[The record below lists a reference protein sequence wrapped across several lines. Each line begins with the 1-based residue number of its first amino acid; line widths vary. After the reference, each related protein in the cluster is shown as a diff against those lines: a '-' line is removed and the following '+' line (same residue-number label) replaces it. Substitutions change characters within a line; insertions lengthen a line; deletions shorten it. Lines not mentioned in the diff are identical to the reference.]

1 MVERVQ
7 SPGQAEPFGSYLLDG
22 LLARGGMARVYRAR
36 LRGLGGFEKP
46 LVVKQIL
53 PELAV
58 DPRFVELFVR
68 EAHTLVQLG
77 HPHIVPVYE
86 LGVVDGTYFLAME
99 YVEGASIGE
108 LLAQGPLDAAQVA
121 HVGAEVADALSY
133 AHERFG
139 LVHRDVS
146 PRNVLVDTTGHVRLL
161 DFGIAASVEGGVAVG
176 IGSPGY
182 AAPEQLRGDPPT
194 PACDLFAL
202 GALLHLLLTGRHAF
216 HDRDPAITRRR
227 VLEEHGP
234 SEDDLAMHPAPLAG
248 LVVACLARDPAR
260 RPASAREVAER
271 LRTYLATVRP
281 GGVAND
287 LATRVAA
294 SRASAKEAREEAVR
308 SPSAEGRERTPTA
321 GVKTLATSPVLD
333 EARRK
338 SGMHPM
344 PATERLEPTTEPLP
358 TTPIRDAYVT
368 PVTQPGVPPEPSEVE
383 PAEATES
390 PGPTRLVLATVV
402 AIAAVG
408 IAVLFARGRPDSDWA
423 IDAGAVARN
432 DGGRRA
438 ETAAVASALDGGPRT
453 STAATPVGV
462 EPTSVD
468 ASIPPPIPADAG
480 GGPRAARGLARTRP
494 PETPEAPSGGSTL
507 TVNATPWA
515 EIRLDGRSLGTTPK
529 RGLALSA
536 GTHALVLSCPPLGRE
551 ARTTVVAAP
560 GTETRVLADLGQ
572 DPPRLVVR
580 TSRPR

>member
-68 EAHTLVQLG
+68 EANTLVQLG

-108 LLAQGPLDAAQVA
+108 LLAQGALDAAQVA

-161 DFGIAASVEGGVAVG
+161 DFGIAATVEGGVAIG

-182 AAPEQLRGDPPT
+182 AAPEQLRGEPPT

-227 VLEEHGP
+227 VLDEEGP
-234 SEDDLAMHPAPLAG
+234 TEADLSAHPPALAS
-248 LVVACLARDPAR
+248 LVVACLARDAAR
-260 RPASAREVAER
+260 RPTSARDVAER
-271 LRTYLATVRP
+271 LRTYLAAVRP

-287 LATRVAA
+287 LATRVATC
-294 SRASAKEAREEAVR
+294 RANAKDARDEAVR
-308 SPSAEGRERTPTA
+308 SPTSGGRERTPPA

-344 PATERLEPTTEPLP
+344 PSTERLEPTTEPLP
-358 TTPIRDAYVT
+358 ATPVREADVT
-368 PVTQPGVPPEPSEVE
+368 PVTQPRPELELRATEPEPT
-383 PAEATES
+383 PES
-390 PGPTRLVLATVV
+390 PWPTRLVLATVV
-402 AIAAVG
+402 AIAALG
-408 IAVLFARGRPDSDWA
+408 IAILFAKGRPDAEAA
-423 IDAGAVARN
+423 IDAGARLDA
-432 DGGRRA
+432 GA
-438 ETAAVASALDGGPRT
+438 PTAAASA
-453 STAATPVGV
+453 PVRV
-462 EPTSVD
+462 EPEHAD
-468 ASIPPPIPADAG
+468 ASLPPASPEDAG
-480 GGPRAARGLARTRP
+480 AEPRDTRATARTRA
-494 PETPEAPSGGSTL
+494 PETNEAPTGGSTL

-515 EIRLDGRSLGTTPK
+515 EIRLDGRPLGTTPR
-529 RGLALSA
+529 RGLALPA
-536 GTHALVLSCPPLGRE
+536 GSHSLVLSCPPLGRE
-551 ARTTVVAAP
+551 ARTTVVATP
-560 GTETRVLADLGQ
+560 GAETRVLADLGQ
-572 DPPRLVVR
+572 DPPRIVVR
-580 TSRPR
+580 TAPPR